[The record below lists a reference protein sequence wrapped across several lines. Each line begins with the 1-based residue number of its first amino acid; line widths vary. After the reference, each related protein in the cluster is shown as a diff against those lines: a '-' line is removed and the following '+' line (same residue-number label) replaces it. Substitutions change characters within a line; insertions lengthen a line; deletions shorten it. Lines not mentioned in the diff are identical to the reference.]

1 MTVQYELA
9 LIPHQVDGQLIEQR
23 SLDGYINAT
32 AMCRAAGKLYAD
44 YGRLR
49 TTEAFLVELSSDMGI
64 PISEIIQSVKGGGP
78 HIQGTWVHPN
88 VAIHLAQWLS
98 PRFAVQ
104 VSKWVHE
111 WLSGNSA
118 PASRMPY
125 HLRRYVKNRAS
136 VPDGHFSMLVEM
148 TQLVIAPMEEA
159 GYTLPERMLPDIS
172 TGKMFSGLLR
182 SELNIDTASM
192 PSYLH
197 RFEDGR
203 VVNARAYPEAHLPA
217 FRKFMRERWIPQ
229 HAPKYF
235 AKADPKSAKYLP
247 AIMPKALPRP

>member
-1 MTVQYELA
+1 MAVQYELA
-9 LIPHQVDGQLIEQR
+9 LIPHQVDGQVIEQR

-32 AMCRAAGKLYAD
+32 AMCRAASKLFTD
-44 YGRLR
+44 YGRLN
-49 TTEAFLVELSSDMGI
+49 TTKLFLSELESVAGI
-64 PISEIIQSVKGGGP
+64 PVTELIQSVRGGGP
-78 HIQGTWVHPN
+78 TIQGTWVHPK

-104 VSKWVHE
+104 VSEWVYE
-111 WLSGNSA
+111 WMTGGAA
-118 PASRMPY
+118 PKALMPY
-125 HLRRYVKNRAS
+125 HLRRYVKNRPS

-182 SELNIDTASM
+182 SELNIDTATM

-203 VVNARAYPEAHLPA
+203 VVNARAYPDTYLPA
-217 FRKFMRERWIPQ
+217 FRKFMRERWIPR
-229 HAPKYF
+229 HAPKF
-235 AKADPKSAKYLP
+235 RES
-247 AIMPKALPRP
+247 